1 MKFFEISYDFAK
13 LWLVNWD
20 NYQINHNTTIA
31 KTKEVSLGA
40 QKTLILPCS
49 RELMKK
55 NLDAETKAQINTE
68 ETLINKGNKLA
79 VCWLIEL

>member
-1 MKFFEISYDFAK
+1 
-13 LWLVNWD
+13 
-20 NYQINHNTTIA
+20 
-31 KTKEVSLGA
+31 
-40 QKTLILPCS
+40 
-49 RELMKK
+49 MKK